1 MLIIFL
7 PDIMHYPDILVFYSD
22 RNMRY
27 CSGVFMSFPKVRT
40 EEAVNQTQT
49 IQSETPNRNSEL
61 SGSISQN
68 SDKMCKSV
76 SKDHGEWYL

>member
-7 PDIMHYPDILVFYSD
+7 PDIVHYPDILVFYSD
-22 RNMRY
+22 RNMRD
-27 CSGVFMSFPKVRT
+27 FMSFPKVRT

-49 IQSETPNRNSEL
+49 IQSEAPNRNSEL

>member
-1 MLIIFL
+1 MFGTAFVFL
-7 PDIMHYPDILVFYSD
+7 
-22 RNMRY
+22 R
-27 CSGVFMSFPKVRT
+27 SFQKVRM
-40 EEAVNQTQT
+40 EEAVNQTQP
-49 IQSETPNRNSEL
+49 IQSETPKSDL

>member
-1 MLIIFL
+1 
-7 PDIMHYPDILVFYSD
+7 MHYLDILVFYSD

-27 CSGVFMSFPKVRT
+27 GSGVFMYFPKVRA

-61 SGSISQN
+61 SGSTSQN
-68 SDKMCKSV
+68 SDKMCKSA
-76 SKDHGEWYL
+76 SKDHGE